1 MLATEILENIKEDD
15 VIIYDNRL
23 LPTDPI
29 NYKISRVVSPR
40 HNEHNCNSIT
50 QDILLVKGYCR
61 VDYSKIIKVCEPN
74 SNVYLLFSYLENLE
88 FELKRAKELQNEY
101 NNKLNVKISPRDDFN
116 NKILNDA
123 LCDYITSHDNM
134 ITDIDCKIG
143 RELTLL
149 KKQ

>member
-1 MLATEILENIKEDD
+1 MLTTEILENIKEDD

-23 LPTDPI
+23 LPTDPL
-29 NYKISRVVSPR
+29 NYKISRVLQPR
-40 HNEHNCNSIT
+40 RNERNCNSII
-50 QDILLVKGYCR
+50 QDSILLTNYSL
-61 VDYSKIIKVCEPN
+61 VDYSKIIKVCDTN

-88 FELKRAKELQNEY
+88 FELKRAKELKNEY
-101 NNKLNVKISPRDDFN
+101 NDKLNVKISPRDDFN

-134 ITDIDCKIG
+134 IRDIDCKIG
-143 RELTLL
+143 RELNIL